1 MLSSVFNTVLES
13 LRELKIISSDHLLVG
28 QYHNPIFHCA
38 VNFFIIWVN
47 QYFDF
52 CVLREFYIDFSLTS
66 FFFTSPD
73 DDAMTFSQTQEVF
86 DVFNNME
93 IVSLFMLDVV
103 ILLHYVMEANV
114 FVDQF

>member
-1 MLSSVFNTVLES
+1 
-13 LRELKIISSDHLLVG
+13 
-28 QYHNPIFHCA
+28 
-38 VNFFIIWVN
+38 
-47 QYFDF
+47 
-52 CVLREFYIDFSLTS
+52 
-66 FFFTSPD
+66 
-73 DDAMTFSQTQEVF
+73 MTFSQTQEVF